1 MNEIMRIKNW
11 LIDSSIP
18 LHNAIELALWDRRD
32 NLLFRQGFIAGA
44 AVAAVVG
51 GLLTAAIL
59 RYTGVI

>member
-1 MNEIMRIKNW
+1 MSEVNDIKKW

-18 LHNAIELALWDRRD
+18 LHQVIELALWDRRD

-44 AVAAVVG
+44 AVAAVIG
-51 GLLTAAIL
+51 GLILAAIL